1 MKDILVV
8 GSINMD
14 LVINVDEMPKKG
26 QTILGENFNQIP
38 GGKGANQAVAVARLG
53 GNVAMIGKVGQDNF
67 GNKLIQTMNSDG
79 VDTSFIKSE
88 KDIST
93 GVALIT
99 VDRSGENSIVVAPGA
114 NYEIE
119 KKDIDKAK
127 KLIEY
132 SKIVI
137 TQLEIPIEIVEH
149 TLSKA
154 KENGKYTILNPAPA
168 QVLDR
173 DIIKNI
179 DLLTPNET
187 ELEILSGISIK
198 NEEDIRKAAQ
208 KLIDL
213 GIKELIITLGDSG
226 CIYVNKN
233 TFKKYDAYKVVPVD
247 TTGAGDSF
255 NAAIAVGLSHEK
267 DIDEIIDFA
276 LKVGAL
282 AVTKEGAQSSLPY
295 IDEVLDFKGRY

>member
-295 IDEVLDFKGRY
+295 IDEVLDFKGGY

>member
-1 MKDILVV
+1 MKDILVI

-14 LVINVDEMPKKG
+14 LIINVDKMPKKG

-53 GNVAMIGKVGQDNF
+53 GNVAMIGKVGQDNL
-67 GNKLIQTMNSDG
+67 GNKLIQSMNNDG

-137 TQLEIPIEIVEH
+137 TQLEIPIEIVKY

-187 ELEILSGISIK
+187 ELEILSGISIR

-233 TFKKYDAYKVVPVD
+233 TFKKYNAYKVVPVD

>member
-149 TLSKA
+149 TLNKA

-295 IDEVLDFKGRY
+295 IDEVLDFKGGY

>member
-187 ELEILSGISIK
+187 ELEILSGINIK

>member
-1 MKDILVV
+1 MKDILVI

-14 LVINVDEMPKKG
+14 LIINVDKMPKKG

-53 GNVAMIGKVGQDNF
+53 GNVAMIGKVGQDNL
-67 GNKLIQTMNSDG
+67 GNKLIQSMNNDG

-88 KDIST
+88 KDIPT

-137 TQLEIPIEIVEH
+137 TQLEIPIEIVKY

-187 ELEILSGISIK
+187 ELEILSGISIR

-267 DIDEIIDFA
+267 DINEIIDFA

>member
-137 TQLEIPIEIVEH
+137 TQLEMPIEIVEH

-187 ELEILSGISIK
+187 ELEILSGINIK